1 MTKQLVVDIY
11 ATNMNQTHFQIS
23 VASLDNV
30 NDSLL
35 LLYNAL
41 DYYYYFTKLCIT
53 PNRLQLI
60 VIFLYYCV
68 ITIIIFN

>member
-11 ATNMNQTHFQIS
+11 AANINQTHFQIS

-30 NDSLL
+30 NESLL

-41 DYYYYFTKLCIT
+41 DEQNSIYHT
-53 PNRLQLI
+53 
-60 VIFLYYCV
+60 
-68 ITIIIFN
+68 

>member
-1 MTKQLVVDIY
+1 MDVNDEKQLVVDIY
-11 ATNMNQTHFQIS
+11 ATNINQTHFQIS

-41 DYYYYFTKLCIT
+41 DYYYYFTKLFVT
-53 PNRLQLI
+53 PNRLHNSYDQWYFCII
-60 VIFLYYCV
+60 V
-68 ITIIIFN
+68 

>member
-11 ATNMNQTHFQIS
+11 AANINQTHFQIS

-30 NDSLL
+30 NESLL

-41 DYYYYFTKLCIT
+41 DEQNYLSLLTD
-53 PNRLQLI
+53 
-60 VIFLYYCV
+60 
-68 ITIIIFN
+68 